1 MKKECKCKS
10 NDNVVPICL
19 KKEMLGTVSTDNLME
34 QHFMKGLEITR
45 TDNSW
50 RLSHRDSEA
59 YLEYASFRELVID
72 MALNNI
78 REKM

>member
-19 KKEMLGTVSTDNLME
+19 KKEMLGTVSTDNLMV
-34 QHFMKGLEITR
+34 QHFMEGLEITR
-45 TDNSW
+45 TDNAW
-50 RLSHRDSEA
+50 RLSHRDSDA
-59 YLEYASFRELVID
+59 YLEYTSFRELVID

>member
-10 NDNVVPICL
+10 NDNVVPMCL
-19 KKEMLGTVSTDNLME
+19 KKGMLGTVSTDNLME
-34 QHFMKGLEITR
+34 QHFMEGLEITKKEKA
-45 TDNSW
+45 W
-50 RLSHRDSEA
+50 RLSHRNSDA